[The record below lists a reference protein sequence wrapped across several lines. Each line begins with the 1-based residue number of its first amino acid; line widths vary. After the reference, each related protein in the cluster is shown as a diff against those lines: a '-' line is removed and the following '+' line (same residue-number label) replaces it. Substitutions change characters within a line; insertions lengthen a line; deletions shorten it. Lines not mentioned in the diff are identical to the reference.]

1 MCGLDEAKEL
11 VEEDCIYRYIDIV
24 VSDDRVKYDETK
36 GIGGSQRSVSGQDEA
51 KELVEEDCIY
61 RYTDFLRS
69 WYLFNTLME
78 RGVR

>member
-1 MCGLDEAKEL
+1 M
-11 VEEDCIYRYIDIV
+11 
-24 VSDDRVKYDETK
+24 KYDETK